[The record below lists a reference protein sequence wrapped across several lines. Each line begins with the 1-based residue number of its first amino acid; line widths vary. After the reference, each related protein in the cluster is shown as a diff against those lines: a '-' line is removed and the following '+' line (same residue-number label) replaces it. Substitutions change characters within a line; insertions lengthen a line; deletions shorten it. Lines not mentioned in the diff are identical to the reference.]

1 MDELGDA
8 LRTWRERLDPAAL
21 GLAHSGTRRTPGL
34 RREELAFLAGISIDY
49 VVRLEQGRASS
60 PSAQVCAALARALQ
74 LTDEEQAHLLRLA
87 GRAEG
92 TGRVPR
98 LVPANV
104 QRIVDQLA
112 GAPVALYDA
121 TWHLLH
127 WNALFAA
134 TFGDP
139 TAGRPQERNPLI
151 RLFESG
157 MTGVRYTPE
166 GLAAFEKSLV
176 GDLRTTT
183 SRYPRDP
190 DVAALVE
197 RLGRSARFRELWA
210 LGSVAG
216 HKGAS
221 KTIEHPEVGDIDLD
235 SDTLVTQGSDLR
247 IVVYAPRPGTDARS
261 KLGLLAAIGSQR
273 LTARGETSRTTE

>member
-1 MDELGDA
+1 MDELGSA
-8 LRTWRERLDPAAL
+8 LRTWRGRLDPAAL
-21 GLAHSGTRRTPGL
+21 GLSHSGTRRTPGL

-60 PSAQVCAALARALQ
+60 PSAQVCAALARALR
-74 LTDEEQAHLLRLA
+74 LSDEEQAHLLRLA
-87 GRAEG
+87 GRAEDAD
-92 TGRVPR
+92 RVPR

-112 GAPVALYDA
+112 GAPVSLFDA
-121 TWHLLH
+121 TWQLLR
-127 WNALFAA
+127 WNALYAA

-139 TAGRPQERNPLI
+139 SGVRQEDRNPLV
-151 RLFESG
+151 RLFEG
-157 MTGVRYTPE
+157 RMTGVRYTPQE
-166 GLAAFEKSLV
+166 LAAFEESMV
-176 GDLRTTT
+176 ADLRTTT

-210 LGSVAG
+210 RGTVAG

-221 KTIEHPEVGDIDLD
+221 KTIEHPEVGDIELA

-247 IVVYAPRPGTDARS
+247 IVVYAPRPGTDARG
-261 KLGLLAAIGSQR
+261 KLDLLAAIGNQR
-273 LTARGETSRTTE
+273 LAARGE

>member
-1 MDELGDA
+1 MDDLGGA
-8 LRTWRERLDPAAL
+8 LRAWRGRLDPAAL

-87 GRAEG
+87 GRAED
-92 TGRVPR
+92 TDRVPR

-121 TWHLLH
+121 TWQPLR
-127 WNALFAA
+127 WNPLYAA
-134 TFGDP
+134 TLGDP
-139 TAGRPQERNPLI
+139 AAVRQEDRNPLI
-151 RLFESG
+151 RLFEGG

-166 GLAAFEKSLV
+166 ALAAFEESMV
-176 GDLRTTT
+176 ADLRTTT

-190 DVAALVE
+190 DVAALVG

-221 KTIEHPEVGDIDLD
+221 KTIEHPEVGDIDLV

-247 IVVYAPRPGTDARS
+247 IVVYAPRPGTDARG
-261 KLGLLAAIGSQR
+261 KLDLLAAIGNQR
-273 LTARGETSRTTE
+273 LAARPE